1 MARSLIDR
9 DALRAA
15 VADAGAGATGR
26 LGQAVSR
33 RAALGLAGATAAG
46 VSPALRLAQA
56 ASPGTLTISQS
67 RYRVVFSLDGTPR
80 WTIDTRRF
88 AGSPR
93 LELTRAAGRVRV
105 TLTAARYPGTPLP
118 ANLALLL
125 RRTATGWRMHLDM
138 ALGGF
143 AADAAFERW
152 LLGLEP
158 ARGPLRL
165 PPTTVPLGTRA
176 SLFLGGEASAAFAP
190 DWLLTLDARAI
201 AAVRGLGGQ
210 PLPADTLAIEP
221 GPIADLAQPRA
232 PLARR
237 TLLTLQRGE
246 HAWHMPLPSA
256 PDADAGWALEAGP
269 DAFETLRLDLGEG
282 PPGVAV
288 RTLIAQGAG
297 GDEVPSLSFRPHHAL
312 TDHEGRPF
320 ALGLTHA
327 LYAVAFHPA
336 GDEAVLIARYHQ
348 QPGWLRVGGL
358 AVEVGVGID
367 TPPFEVAGRGGLV
380 EAIRCTPAVLRLSAP
395 LAGAVVEP
403 AACAPGTHLAFVT
416 AALAPAALTHPVQV
430 HVSNVPIPRVR
441 LRVTDP
447 TIAVLRPDDLL
458 SLRFGFAGLTLA
470 ASSDGTPELQ
480 VDPSA
485 QDHSIAVYFQGQN
498 IAEQAFFTRADNY
511 PVPPG
516 DSDNAASGETPS
528 TPVGTRLAGDSR
540 LVFAVPPGTA
550 PIPYTLE
557 SLLDWQ
563 GFDQQVAAT
572 AQLPNGRVKA
582 TIAAPGATETAIEVP
597 WRLILSPN
605 RLAAWIHALAPVTRQ
620 GRTELWHTRLG
631 VRLSAQAVQAAHIPA
646 SLAGLYDG
654 PYQYTPTDAP
664 DGRRYLVSAV
674 TRAGESNVD
683 ALAMFRTVRA
693 IWSPDYVQA
702 RQLGENIPFRMSLT
716 GRDRAEIVALSAD
729 FSNLPRGARF
739 DLHPLAPASRLTN
752 SISPASQLPPAQA
765 DTAAGE
771 AAPALPV
778 PAARQGIG
786 RDGAAL
792 PATSDRGPYLPTPI
806 AVDRLMLSA
815 LGAWIDVRG
824 AWGTNTLGLALEEWR
839 HRGTM
844 GRDHYVRVVYRGYL
858 FPLGHRASLVK
869 ITERKFYPQGGKN
882 VAYLLQRMFIIVREP
897 LKGYGPNS
905 MTNSKHGTLNDGQGT
920 AYTMDGLV
928 APIGRAID
936 RWMPFKQV
944 RIATLTTPNLDVP
957 ALIPDVDAGGSG
969 TQSTDAFWPRVGG
982 QDFLFH
988 LIGQDVEGQ
997 HTEFTAPLAFV
1008 TYDHGLAFDEKAM
1021 RSLALRYASSGEP
1034 GYPSRRTRPANG
1046 QDLALA
1052 PSSKPGNT
1060 TLHAQ
1065 DITFGAFVPSA
1076 SVALYPDQPRF
1087 FPILAAAT
1095 VRIPALEA
1103 LLRTGQAPQVRISD
1117 HFLSHALGGDN
1128 NAGEVFAEIIDAA
1141 KPTVSFGGTGGTG
1154 TPGVVTPNVAI
1165 TGLSRILGPVGGD
1178 LTKVATGNVG
1188 GTAGALSFITD
1199 FFSDSAKI
1207 LGAIP
1212 LSAIIDLSSMLHLDL
1227 IFKALSALQSLQNS
1241 SQALSS
1247 LSSQALDAGKGGLGA
1262 LTAQA
1267 MAALQG
1273 QFAALE
1279 EMLGGL
1285 QGDLKSVQTTLHNIP
1300 SAVAD
1305 GLGLTK
1311 PLADLAG
1318 LIADVGTLLGT
1329 VQTLLADLEGNK
1341 LPAAQA
1347 DLAALPAQIGTLPAD
1362 LSTLLHDV
1370 GSLLQGGVPLP
1381 QLTNNNVP
1389 SVPDLPSVPKAVD
1402 TTFTWSPKIK
1412 EFGPFKP
1419 GDKLLTV
1426 SANVHVPLDGTA
1438 PSFKIQGVLGKFV
1451 LDLFNVIKISF
1462 EGLSFTAVSGQK
1474 VDVVA
1479 GNVKVSFEG
1488 PLAFV
1493 NDLTKIIPGSGFSDP
1508 PFLDV
1513 EPDHIAAG
1521 FTLDIPSFGVGIF
1534 SLQNISLGA
1543 TVTIPFIGVE
1553 PARLRFNFCTR
1564 DSPFLLTIALF
1575 GGGGFFGIGVGLD
1588 GLDLMEAAF
1597 EFGGNFSLDIG
1608 VASGGVYVMAGIYF
1622 KVEKGP
1628 PPPAPAGDSTTLTG
1642 FVRMGG
1648 GLEVLGLV
1656 SISIEFYMGLTYEKV
1671 GSTSKV
1677 YGDAS
1682 LTVEVSVLFFSAS
1695 VSLSVHREFGG
1706 SDPTIQDQIST
1717 EDVWDEYIDAFA
1729 S

>member
-1 MARSLIDR
+1 
-9 DALRAA
+9 
-15 VADAGAGATGR
+15 
-26 LGQAVSR
+26 
-33 RAALGLAGATAAG
+33 LGLAGATAAG

-67 RYRVVFSLDGTPR
+67 RYRVVFSLGGTPR

-93 LELTRAAGRVRV
+93 LELTRAAGQVRM
-105 TLTAARYPGTPLP
+105 TLTAARYPGTPL
-118 ANLALLL
+118 LADFAVLL
-125 RRTATGWRMHLDM
+125 RRTATGWRMHLEM

-158 ARGPLRL
+158 AHGPLRL
-165 PPTTVPLGTRA
+165 PPATVPLGTRA
-176 SLFLGGEASAAFAP
+176 SLFLGGEASATFAP
-190 DWLLTLDARAI
+190 DWLLTLNAGAI
-201 AAVRGLGGQ
+201 AAVRGLGAQ
-210 PLPADTLAIEP
+210 PLPADTLALEL
-221 GPIADLAQPRA
+221 GPIADPDRPRA
-232 PLARR
+232 PVARR
-237 TLLTLQRGE
+237 TLVTLLRGE
-246 HAWHMPLPSA
+246 HAWHIPLPGASH
-256 PDADAGWALEAGP
+256 ADAGWALEAGP
-269 DAFETLRLDLGEG
+269 DAFETVRLDLGEG
-282 PPGVAV
+282 RPGVAA
-288 RTLIAQGAG
+288 RTLIAQGTAG
-297 GDEVPSLSFRPHHAL
+297 GEVPSLTFRPHHAL
-312 TDHEGRPF
+312 TGHEGQPF

-336 GDEAVLIARYHQ
+336 GDETALIARYHQ
-348 QPGWLRVGGL
+348 QPRWLCVGGL
-358 AVEVGVGID
+358 AVEVGAGID

-416 AALAPAALTHPVQV
+416 AALAPASLTHPVQV
-430 HVSNVPIPRVR
+430 HVSNVPTPKGVQ
-441 LRVTDP
+441 LFVANP
-447 TIAVLRPDDLL
+447 TIAVLRPEDLL

-470 ASSDGTPELQ
+470 ASSDGSPELH
-480 VDPSA
+480 VD
-485 QDHSIAVYFQGQN
+485 QGTRGHSLTVYFQGQN
-498 IAEQAFFTRADNY
+498 IAERAFFTHVDKY
-511 PVPPG
+511 PVPITDTDGPAKG
-516 DSDNAASGETPS
+516 DETPS
-528 TPVGTRLAGDSR
+528 MPVDTRLAGESR
-540 LVFAVPPGTA
+540 LVFAVPSDAGA
-550 PIPYTLE
+550 IPYTLE

-563 GFDQQVAAT
+563 RFDQRVAAT
-572 AQLPNGRVKA
+572 AQPLGGMVA
-582 TIAAPGATETAIEVP
+582 ASIAAPSATETAIEVP

-605 RLAAWIHALAPVTRQ
+605 VFAAWIHAFGPVTRH

-631 VRLSAQAVQAAHIPA
+631 VRISASIVAAANAPA
-646 SLAGLYDG
+646 SLAGLYDAQ
-654 PYQYTPTDAP
+654 YQYTPVDTP
-664 DGRRYLVSAV
+664 DGRRYAVSSV
-674 TRAGESNVD
+674 WRAGESD
-683 ALAMFRTVRA
+683 LDLLAPFRTLRA
-693 IWSPDYVQA
+693 IWSPDYVSSA
-702 RQLGENIPFRMSLT
+702 RLGENKPFRMSLT
-716 GRDRAEIVALSAD
+716 GLDRAEIVQLSAD
-729 FSNLPRGARF
+729 FS
-739 DLHPLAPASRLTN
+739 H
-752 SISPASQLPPAQA
+752 LPPKPTFKALKVSRYLPYLQHVKGISAALQLQPQAGIADQPAEDEDRSAQPLSA
-765 DTAAGE
+765 VSQGLRRDTA
-771 AAPALPV
+771 V
-778 PAARQGIG
+778 
-786 RDGAAL
+786 AL
-792 PATSDRGPYLPTPI
+792 PATTGGGPYVPLPI
-806 AVDRLMLSA
+806 AVDRLMLST

-824 AWGTNTLGLALEEWR
+824 AWGTNPFGLSLEEWR

-858 FPLGHRASLVK
+858 FPFGHRASLVK
-869 ITERKFYPQGGKN
+869 ITERKFYPQGGRH
-882 VAYLLQRMFIIVREP
+882 VAYLFQRMFIIVREP
-897 LKGYGPNS
+897 LKGYGPTDVANS
-905 MTNSKHGTLNDGQGT
+905 HGSTLNDGQGT
-920 AYTMDGLV
+920 AYTVSTPQPPGNR
-928 APIGRAID
+928 GID

-944 RIATLTTPNLDVP
+944 RITTLTTPNLDAPV
-957 ALIPDVDAGGSG
+957 LIPGVDTAGPQN
-969 TQSTDAFWPRVGG
+969 QSTDVFWPRVGG

-988 LIGQDVEGQ
+988 LIGQDAEGQ

-1008 TYDHGLAFDEKAM
+1008 TYDHGLAFNATAM
-1021 RSLALRYASSGEP
+1021 DALARSYAGFPDP
-1034 GYPSRRTRPANG
+1034 GHPDRRTRPANG

-1065 DITFGAFVPSA
+1065 DITFGAFVPA
-1076 SVALYPDQPRF
+1076 STIPLAADQPRF
-1087 FPILAAAT
+1087 FPIVAAAT

-1103 LLRTGQAPQVRISD
+1103 LLRTGQAPRVRISD
-1117 HFLSHALGGDN
+1117 HFLSNHLGGDK
-1128 NAGEVFAEIIDAA
+1128 NAGEIFAEIIDAA
-1141 KPTVSFGGTGGTG
+1141 KPAVAFGGSGGTG
-1154 TPGVVTPNVAI
+1154 TPGVVTPNIAI

-1188 GTAGALSFITD
+1188 GLGGALAFITD

-1212 LSAIIDLSSMLHLDL
+1212 LSAIIDLKSMLHLDV
-1227 IFKALSALQSLQNS
+1227 IFKALSVLQSLQNS
-1241 SQALSS
+1241 PQALSS
-1247 LSSQALDAGKGGLGA
+1247 LSSQALSAGKGELSA
-1262 LTAQA
+1262 LTGQA
-1267 MAALQG
+1267 LAALQG
-1273 QFAALE
+1273 QFAALAGV
-1279 EMLGGL
+1279 LTGL
-1285 QGDLKSVQTTLHNIP
+1285 QGDLKAVETALNKIP

-1311 PLADLAG
+1311 PLGDLTK
-1318 LIADVGTLLGT
+1318 LLADVGALLGT
-1329 VQTLLADLEGNK
+1329 VQTLLTDLEGNK
-1341 LPAAQA
+1341 LSAAQA
-1347 DLAALPAQIGTLPAD
+1347 DLAALPKQIGTLPTD
-1362 LSTLLHDV
+1362 LSTLLQDV
-1370 GSLLQGGVPLP
+1370 GSLLQAGVPLP

-1389 SVPDLPSVPKAVD
+1389 SAPSLPALPSLPKAVD
-1402 TTFTWSPKIK
+1402 TTFNWSPKIQ

-1438 PSFKIQGVLGKFV
+1438 PSFKIQGALGKFV
-1451 LDLFNVIKISF
+1451 LDLFDVIKISF
-1462 EGLSFTAVSGQK
+1462 TGLSFTAVSGQK
-1474 VDVVA
+1474 VDVTA

-1513 EPDHIAAG
+1513 KPDHIAAG

-1543 TVTIPFIGVE
+1543 AVTIPFIGVE

-1564 DSPFLLTIALF
+1564 DNPFLLTISLF

-1588 GLDLMEAAF
+1588 GLDMMEAAF

-1622 KVEKGP
+1622 KVQKGP
-1628 PPPAPAGDSTTLTG
+1628 PPPAPASDSTLLTG

-1656 SISIEFYMGLTYEKV
+1656 SVSIEFYMGLTYEKV
-1671 GSTSKV
+1671 GSHSKV
-1677 YGDAS
+1677 YGDAT

-1695 VSLSVHREFGG
+1695 VSLSVHREFAG

-1717 EDVWDEYIDAFA
+1717 ADVWDEYIAAFA